1 MNKYRDIIRKIF
13 IIILGLILIGTGS
26 GVILLSLPITSSIV
40 NLAKDNNII
49 FAFLWLILLLFVWA
63 IGASMFIIGI
73 LVHKLNDDDDDDND
87 TYNDKITE

>member
-26 GVILLSLPITSSIV
+26 GVILLSLPITSTIV
-40 NLAKDNNII
+40 NLAKDNHII
-49 FAFLWLILLLFVWA
+49 YAFSWLILLLFTWA
-63 IGASMFIIGI
+63 VGASMFIIGI
-73 LVHKLNDDDDDDND
+73 LVHKLNDDDDND

>member
-73 LVHKLNDDDDDDND
+73 LVHKLNDDDDD
-87 TYNDKITE
+87 NDKITE

>member
-26 GVILLSLPITSSIV
+26 GVILLSLPRTSSIV
-40 NLAKDNNII
+40 NLAKDNHILY
-49 FAFLWLILLLFVWA
+49 AFLWLILLLFVWA

-73 LVHKLNDDDDDDND
+73 LVHKLNDDDD
-87 TYNDKITE
+87 NDKITE

>member
-26 GVILLSLPITSSIV
+26 GVILLSLPITSTIA
-40 NLAKDNNII
+40 NLAKDNHII
-49 FAFLWLILLLFVWA
+49 YAFLWLILLLFTWA
-63 IGASMFIIGI
+63 VGASMFLIGV
-73 LVHKLNDDDDDDND
+73 LVHKLNDDDDNNN

>member
-1 MNKYRDIIRKIF
+1 MSNYRKIIIKIL
-13 IIILGLILIGTGS
+13 IIILGLVLNITGS

-63 IGASMFIIGI
+63 IGVFMFAIGI
-73 LVHKLNDDDDDDND
+73 LVHKINDDDNNIYDND
-87 TYNDKITE
+87 DEILE

>member
-26 GVILLSLPITSSIV
+26 GVILLSLPITSTIV
-40 NLAKDNNII
+40 NLAKDNHII
-49 FAFLWLILLLFVWA
+49 YAFLWLILLLFTWA
-63 IGASMFIIGI
+63 VGASMFIIGI
-73 LVHKLNDDDDDDND
+73 LVHKLNDDDDND

>member
-13 IIILGLILIGTGS
+13 IIILGLLLIGTGS

-73 LVHKLNDDDDDDND
+73 LVHKLNDDDD
-87 TYNDKITE
+87 NDKITE

>member
-26 GVILLSLPITSSIV
+26 GVILLSLPITSTIA
-40 NLAKDNNII
+40 NLAKDNHII
-49 FAFLWLILLLFVWA
+49 YAFLWLILLLFTWA
-63 IGASMFIIGI
+63 VGASMFLIGV
-73 LVHKLNDDDDDDND
+73 LVHKLNDDDDDNN

>member
-13 IIILGLILIGTGS
+13 IIILGLLLIGTGS

-49 FAFLWLILLLFVWA
+49 FAFLWLILLLFTWA
-63 IGASMFIIGI
+63 VGASMFLIGI
-73 LVHKLNDDDDDDND
+73 LVHKLNDDDDDNN

>member
-1 MNKYRDIIRKIF
+1 MSKYKKIVTKIL

-63 IGASMFIIGI
+63 IGVFMFAIGI
-73 LVHKLNDDDDDDND
+73 LVHKINDDDNNIYDND
-87 TYNDKITE
+87 DEILE